1 MKYLF
6 IFLSFFYF
14 SCSSSSVQ
22 YQQANNSLDA
32 GREFIDACLK
42 GDFEK
47 ARFFMLKNSEN
58 EAFLKKIEADY
69 RTNDRDRREQYREAS
84 INIAEVSDITE
95 NETIINYSNSFDK
108 IGKKVKVVKVDN
120 QWLVDFSY
128 TFNPNL

>member
-1 MKYLF
+1 
-6 IFLSFFYF
+6 
-14 SCSSSSVQ
+14 
-22 YQQANNSLDA
+22 
-32 GREFIDACLK
+32 
-42 GDFEK
+42 
-47 ARFFMLKNSEN
+47 MLKNSEN